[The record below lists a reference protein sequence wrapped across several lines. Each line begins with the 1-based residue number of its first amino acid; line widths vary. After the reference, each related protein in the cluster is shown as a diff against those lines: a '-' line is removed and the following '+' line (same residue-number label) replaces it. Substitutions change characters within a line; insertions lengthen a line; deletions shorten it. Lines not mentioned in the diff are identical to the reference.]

1 MSIYL
6 IWFLVGVF
14 FLIAEFIMPTFILFF
29 FAIGSIIVSL
39 ISSMYDLSINS
50 QIILFA
56 LSSLTSL
63 LLLRNYL
70 KDVFKGNELKGTDK
84 YFNHSVNKNDNIATV
99 SKMIGSNAF
108 GEIKYRGTFYKA
120 QSQVTIEEGKIVKVL
135 DKGDKQGSFFIV
147 EEINNKIK
155 D

>member
-29 FAIGSIIVSL
+29 FAIGAIIVSL
-39 ISSMYDLSINS
+39 ISSIYDLSINS

-70 KDVFKGNELKGTDK
+70 KDVFRGNESKDTDQ
-84 YFNHSVNKNDNIATV
+84 YFNHSVNKNDNVATV
-99 SKMIGSNAF
+99 SKIIDSNTF

-120 QSQVTIEEGKIVKVL
+120 QSNEIIEEGEIVKVL

-147 EEINNKIK
+147 EKINNKN
-155 D
+155 

>member
-29 FAIGSIIVSL
+29 FAIGAIIVSL
-39 ISSMYDLSINS
+39 ISSIYDLSINS
-50 QIILFA
+50 QILLFA

-70 KDVFKGNELKGTDK
+70 KDVFRGNESKGTDQ
-84 YFNHSVNKNDNIATV
+84 YFNHSVNKNDNVATV
-99 SKMIGSNAF
+99 SKIIDLNTF

-120 QSQVTIEEGKIVKVL
+120 QSNEIIEEGEIVKVL

-147 EEINNKIK
+147 EKINNKN
-155 D
+155 

>member
-29 FAIGSIIVSL
+29 FAIGAIIVSL
-39 ISSMYDLSINS
+39 ISSIYDLSINS

-70 KDVFKGNELKGTDK
+70 KDVFRGNESKGTDQ
-84 YFNHSVNKNDNIATV
+84 YFNHSVNKNDNVATV
-99 SKMIGSNAF
+99 SKIIDSNTF

-120 QSQVTIEEGKIVKVL
+120 QSNEIIEEGEIVKVL
-135 DKGDKQGSFFIV
+135 DKGDKQGSFL
-147 EEINNKIK
+147 
-155 D
+155 

>member
-29 FAIGSIIVSL
+29 FAIGAIIVSL
-39 ISSMYDLSINS
+39 ISSIYDLSINS

-70 KDVFKGNELKGTDK
+70 KDVFRGNESKGTDQ
-84 YFNHSVNKNDNIATV
+84 YFNHSVNKNDNVATV
-99 SKMIGSNAF
+99 SKIIDSNTF

-120 QSQVTIEEGKIVKVL
+120 QSNEIIEEGEIVKVL

-147 EEINNKIK
+147 EKINNKN
-155 D
+155 